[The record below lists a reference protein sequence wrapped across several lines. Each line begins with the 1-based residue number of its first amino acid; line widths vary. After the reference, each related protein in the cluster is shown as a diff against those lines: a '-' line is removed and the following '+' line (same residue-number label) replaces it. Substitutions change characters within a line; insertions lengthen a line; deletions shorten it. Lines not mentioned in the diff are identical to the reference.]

1 MTTTT
6 ISVGA
11 SLTFSYSRFTT
22 VSSTLTFSYR
32 IFETVFRTLTC
43 IYNGPYLINCGYCAS
58 YPGSPDCLFVAFH
71 MLESHELDLI
81 KAPIISHNQI
91 PAYYTL
97 EQRANCITELM
108 ERRKIAAGW
117 LAIRK

>member
-1 MTTTT
+1 
-6 ISVGA
+6 
-11 SLTFSYSRFTT
+11 
-22 VSSTLTFSYR
+22 
-32 IFETVFRTLTC
+32 
-43 IYNGPYLINCGYCAS
+43 
-58 YPGSPDCLFVAFH
+58 
-71 MLESHELDLI
+71 MLEHHELDLT

-97 EQRANCITELM
+97 EQRADRVAELM

>member
-1 MTTTT
+1 
-6 ISVGA
+6 
-11 SLTFSYSRFTT
+11 
-22 VSSTLTFSYR
+22 
-32 IFETVFRTLTC
+32 
-43 IYNGPYLINCGYCAS
+43 
-58 YPGSPDCLFVAFH
+58 

-81 KAPIISHNQI
+81 KASIISHNQI

-97 EQRANCITELM
+97 EQRANCIAELM